1 MGISQ
6 GFVSLEL
13 TPLKG
18 GSRRRKREKKNL
30 RHVTVLMRLL
40 SRCGGRWAQE
50 RCQVDGS
57 HKHHICCVHT
67 NDFSSSSTERKTNP
81 TISTSTT
88 HLAAFGKRR
97 HLLQMAHFHFLAFL
111 LFITVCMSHATDITQ
126 PLI

>member
-18 GSRRRKREKKNL
+18 GSRRRKRERKKNL

-50 RCQVDGS
+50 GRHVDGS
-57 HKHHICCVHT
+57 HKHHICCLHVHE
-67 NDFSSSSTERKTNP
+67 FSSSSTERKTDP

-111 LFITVCMSHATDITQ
+111 LFITVCMSNAIDIHN
-126 PLI
+126 L

>member
-18 GSRRRKREKKNL
+18 GSRRRKRERKNL

-40 SRCGGRWAQE
+40 SRCRGCWAQE
-50 RCQVDGS
+50 DRQVDGS
-57 HKHHICCVHT
+57 HNHYICCVHVY
-67 NDFSSSSTERKTNP
+67 DFSSSSTVRKTNP
-81 TISTSTT
+81 TVSTSTT

-97 HLLQMAHFHFLAFL
+97 RLLQMAHFHFLAFL
-111 LFITVCMSHATDITQ
+111 PFITVCMSHAIDIHN
-126 PLI
+126 L